1 MSDSNNI
8 YKVASDDNQMELAAQ
23 LARKTFRYFFRE
35 VAWEQRRIVPG
46 LEVCAIKVE
55 FSDPEEMRTHQEGE
69 LEKEFMWVMEVDFD
83 GKQIHG
89 TLQNDPHS
97 LKSVKA
103 GDRVKIPGK
112 QLVDWLYVQLGQ
124 TYGGFTI
131 DQMRSRMNKAER
143 KAHDGAWGL
152 EFGEPGFVKIVPDSY
167 LGETH
172 TKKKGMF
179 SFLGSEKP
187 KPQDYNLAA
196 QFEHPMSVNMRD
208 SLEDALRKNP
218 SFRTATNDL
227 GFNMLHQLALAGSYD
242 GVDVCLK
249 MGFDPKQAAPNGMTP
264 YRLAKS
270 LGWQRVMDRLTQ
282 AGGGE

>member
-1 MSDSNNI
+1 MSQSDNIYRVDSN
-8 YKVASDDNQMELAAQ
+8 DQHMDMAAQ
-23 LARKTFRYFFRE
+23 LARKTFRYFYRE

-46 LEVCAIKVE
+46 LEICAIKVE

-83 GKQIHG
+83 GKQIYG

-97 LKSVKA
+97 LKSIKA

-112 QLVDWLYVQLGQ
+112 QLVDWLYVQLGE

-131 DQMRSRMNKAER
+131 DQMRSRMSKSER
-143 KAHDGAWGL
+143 KAHDNAWGL
-152 EFGEPGFVKIVPDSY
+152 DFGEPGFVKIVPDSY
-167 LGETH
+167 LGEASP
-172 TKKKGMF
+172 KKKGLF
-179 SFLGSEKP
+179 SFLGGEKP
-187 KPQDYNLAA
+187 KPQDYNQVS

-208 SLEDALRKNP
+208 SLEEAIRKNP
-218 SFRTATNDL
+218 SFLTATNDF
-227 GFNMLHQLALAGSYD
+227 GFTMLHQLALAGSYD

-249 MGFDPKQAAPNGMTP
+249 MGFNPKQVAPNGMTP

-270 LGWQRVMDRLTQ
+270 LGWPKVMDRLTQ
-282 AGGGE
+282 AGAGE

>member
-1 MSDSNNI
+1 MSQSDNIYRVDSN
-8 YKVASDDNQMELAAQ
+8 DQHMDMAAQ
-23 LARKTFRYFFRE
+23 LARKTFRYFYRE

-83 GKQIHG
+83 GKQIYG

-97 LKSVKA
+97 LKSIKA

-112 QLVDWLYVQLGQ
+112 QLVDWLYVQLGE

-131 DQMRSRMNKAER
+131 DQMRSRMSKSER
-143 KAHDGAWGL
+143 KAHDNAWGL
-152 EFGEPGFVKIVPDSY
+152 DFGEPGFVKIVPDSY
-167 LGETH
+167 LGEASP
-172 TKKKGMF
+172 KKKGLF
-179 SFLGSEKP
+179 SFLGGEKP
-187 KPQDYNLAA
+187 KPQDYNQVA

-208 SLEDALRKNP
+208 SLEEAIRKNP
-218 SFRTATNDL
+218 SFKSATNDF
-227 GFNMLHQLALAGSYD
+227 GFTMLHQLALAGSYD

-249 MGFDPKQAAPNGMTP
+249 MGFNPKQVAPNGMTA

-270 LGWQRVMDRLTQ
+270 LGWQKVMDRLTQ
-282 AGGGE
+282 AGAGE